1 MNSVSNVKG
10 FLEGT
15 HSRGAGLT
23 VTSAD
28 RSKERRVHGR
38 FTGHSARSGRGRWGS
53 ISDPRMGKEL
63 INGISLSRIN
73 AKEMGDEVFGGMRN
87 VVPPGT

>member
-1 MNSVSNVKG
+1 
-10 FLEGT
+10 
-15 HSRGAGLT
+15 
-23 VTSAD
+23 
-28 RSKERRVHGR
+28 
-38 FTGHSARSGRGRWGS
+38 
-53 ISDPRMGKEL
+53 MGKEL